1 MKTLSEFLCFSLPVD
16 GSSNAQEKS
25 GHVNSVWAVCV
36 CSFYLVRHFNEWKAL
51 SVYQEETMYMNIW
64 KMVI

>member
-25 GHVNSVWAVCV
+25 GHVNSV
-36 CSFYLVRHFNEWKAL
+36 
-51 SVYQEETMYMNIW
+51 
-64 KMVI
+64 